1 MLASCCAACLQT
13 AAALPARA
21 AADARSLPCSSMQST
36 AACLQHVV
44 LTACCGCYLWP
55 ATLSVCSL
63 LMLPAVACCLLVLHL
78 LVLLLA
84 CSLPLPLACS
94 CCCCC
99 SLSCLQP
106 AGDVAATCAAACLRL
121 ADAVACLCC
130 RFACSPL
137 LLLLAACCCSCMQP
151 AASCLFAACCNFV
164 AIVSYKPFSSTRRS
178 YVTRA
183 SSWSWSDLQRQ
194 AC

>member
-1 MLASCCAACLQT
+1 MQPAAAVARICCAACLRT

-21 AADARSLPCSSMQST
+21 AADARGLHCSCMQST

-44 LTACCGCYLWP
+44 LTACCGCCLWP

-84 CSLPLPLACS
+84 CSLPLLLACS

-106 AGDVAATCAAACLRL
+106 AAAVCLQPVRLPACGLLMLLHASAAALLAARCCCCLQPVAVLACSLLLFVCNLCLLHSLLRL
-121 ADAVACLCC
+121 P
-130 RFACSPL
+130 ACSML
-137 LLLLAACCCSCMQP
+137 MLLLASC
-151 AASCLFAACCNFV
+151 
-164 AIVSYKPFSSTRRS
+164 
-178 YVTRA
+178 
-183 SSWSWSDLQRQ
+183 
-194 AC
+194 

>member
-1 MLASCCAACLQT
+1 MQPAAAVARICCAACLRT

-21 AADARSLPCSSMQST
+21 AADARGLHCSCMQST

-151 AASCLFAACCNFV
+151 AAFCCNLCLLHSLLRLP
-164 AIVSYKPFSSTRRS
+164 ACMLMLLL
-178 YVTRA
+178 A
-183 SSWSWSDLQRQ
+183 S
-194 AC
+194 C